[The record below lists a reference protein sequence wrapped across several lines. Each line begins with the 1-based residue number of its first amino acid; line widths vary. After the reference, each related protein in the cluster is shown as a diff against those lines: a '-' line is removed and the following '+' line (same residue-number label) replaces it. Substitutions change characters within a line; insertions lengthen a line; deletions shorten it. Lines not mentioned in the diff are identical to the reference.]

1 MSKKDDKESIS
12 SSKENNKSNSER
24 SSSYLTSEKLYKEEE
39 ESSSLQHL
47 PLILNKV
54 KNRLLF
60 LSPTVRTGLEREC
73 NKNDFYREGDS
84 YIGKGAF
91 GEVWKVSQKM
101 TGKIYVI
108 KVMDKSAIK
117 EQRLIDQINREIEI
131 MYKLN
136 HPHVIRLINH
146 FEDDEKFYLIM
157 PYASKGQLYSLLRRQ
172 VRFDQRTAAQYM
184 REVIEAVRYI
194 HSFSPKIIHRDIKP
208 ENLLLDDNYR
218 VLLSDFGWSNF
229 LDDNEYRK
237 TFCGTPEYLS
247 PEMAKKEGHN
257 EMVDIWA
264 LGVLMFEF
272 LAGYAPF
279 SGSNPKELY
288 ANIKKLKIN
297 WPVDFPPLAKNL
309 ITKILKLNPSERLSL
324 EEILD
329 HAWFTQ
335 NPPLRHVLTNYLT
348 NEKDI
353 LKSHLI
359 IEKPEN
365 VEDKLNDI
373 TDPHKKRKFGTL
385 RRDLCN
391 DNENEDQNEKSLNSE
406 NIEEEKNTSENKE
419 NENNSNINNKIIGN
433 NIYSNNVYSSNIFM
447 ANMNENFMF
456 IKKQKKI
463 LQKKY
468 DELVIKEEKENK
480 LITSL
485 QEENE
490 KLKNKQENLKNN
502 HMKLIDQE
510 IKKYKLLSDDR
521 EKLLKQIDELNL
533 KNNELSLQ
541 NELLKNKVNYY
552 EKKINFLDEKIRDL
566 TQENQKKNLE
576 INSIKEKENES
587 LLKVNIEENDQLID
601 KLNEITEK
609 NIKEFKDNISPMKL
623 TLTNFENKINDLIND
638 KVLTFINEKNKNFE
652 KLINDENNLIKIENN
667 TNSFFEKN
675 KKLLEEI
682 KEERG
687 KIESLNNAN
696 KLKDL
701 EDKNSILEERIKN
714 LLEEKKVNN
723 ELMDEKNNQLKKA
736 NLKIKS
742 MQDKIYDINE
752 FITKKVKNETFVR
765 KINSLCN
772 LEKF

>member
-1 MSKKDDKESIS
+1 MSKREERESDSYMKDK
-12 SSKENNKSNSER
+12 
-24 SSSYLTSEKLYKEEE
+24 SSSYFASDSE
-39 ESSSLQHL
+39 ESSSFI
-47 PLILNKV
+47 PYTLIINKV
-54 KNRLLF
+54 KNRLLS

-73 NKNDFYREGDS
+73 NKDDFYREGDS

-91 GEVWKVSQKM
+91 GEVWKVSHKM

-117 EQRLIDQINREIEI
+117 DQRLIDQINREIEI

-136 HPHVIRLINH
+136 HPHVMRLINH

-208 ENLLLDDNYR
+208 ENLLLDNNYR

-279 SGSNPKELY
+279 SGSCPKELY
-288 ANIKKLKIN
+288 SNIKKLKIN

-309 ITKILKLNPSERLSL
+309 ISKILKLNPNERLSL

-329 HAWFTQ
+329 HPWFTQ

-359 IEKPEN
+359 LEKPED

-373 TDPHKKRKFGTL
+373 TNPHKKRKFGTL
-385 RRDLCN
+385 RRELIGN
-391 DNENEDQNEKSLNSE
+391 EENGENEQFEKSMNSE
-406 NIEEEKNTSENKE
+406 NNTEENINSENKE
-419 NENNSNINNKIIGN
+419 NDKDNINVNNNKNNINN
-433 NIYSNNVYSSNIFM
+433 NIYNG
-447 ANMNENFMF
+447 NMNENFIF

-468 DELVIKEEKENK
+468 DELVIQEEKRDK
-480 LITSL
+480 LISEL
-485 QEENE
+485 QEENK
-490 KLKNKQENLKNN
+490 KLKIKQENSKNN
-502 HMKLIDQE
+502 NMKLIEQE

-521 EKLLKQIDELNL
+521 EKLLKEIDELNL
-533 KNNELSLQ
+533 KNNELNLQ

-552 EKKINFLDEKIRDL
+552 EKHINYLDEKILDL
-566 TQENQKKNLE
+566 TKENKKYILE
-576 INSIKEKENES
+576 LNDLKDKEKETQTS
-587 LLKVNIEENDQLID
+587 YNIEDSD
-601 KLNEITEK
+601 KIFDKINQITEENMK
-609 NIKEFKDNISPMKL
+609 KFNENISPMKL
-623 TLTNFENKINDLIND
+623 TLTNFENKMNDLING
-638 KVLTFINEKNKNFE
+638 KVFNYLKEKNKIFDD
-652 KLINDENNLIKIENN
+652 LIKEEIKVIKIEDNN
-667 TNSFFEKN
+667 NFFEKN
-675 KKLLEEI
+675 KKILEEV
-682 KEERG
+682 KEERN
-687 KIESLNNAN
+687 KIESLNDIN

-701 EDKNSILEERIKN
+701 EDKNNILQEKVKN
-714 LLEEKKVNN
+714 LLEEKRVNQ
-723 ELMDEKNNQLKKA
+723 ELIDEKNMQMQKA

-752 FITKKVKNETFVR
+752 FIKKKIKNESFVK
-765 KINSLCN
+765 KISTLCN
-772 LEKF
+772 ID

>member
-419 NENNSNINNKIIGN
+419 NENNSNINNKIVGN
-433 NIYSNNVYSSNIFM
+433 NIYSNNIYSSNIFM

-552 EKKINFLDEKIRDL
+552 EKKINFLEEKIRDL

-576 INSIKEKENES
+576 INSMKENES
-587 LLKVNIEENDQLID
+587 LLKINLEENDQLID

-609 NIKEFKDNISPMKL
+609 NIKEFKDNISPMNL